1 MRGITRMAA
10 LGTAAVAALVVALG
24 VGIAQAGVIQT
35 PSSATL
41 PTGVPTG
48 LPTGVP
54 TGLPT
59 GAPAPVTVTL
69 MFSGTGADTTADA
82 AKAKAVASAKAQE
95 QSFAMQFHATCTDTG
110 TTSQAWPAGP
120 DRFIATATITAS
132 CMVPPPAAPTS

>member
-48 LPTGVP
+48 L
-54 TGLPT
+54 LT

>member
-35 PSSATL
+35 PSSAT
-41 PTGVPTG
+41 